1 MDPRIPAFRS
11 ALDRR
16 PVSRFQIR
24 LLAVVVLLLMTD
36 GYDTQAIG
44 YVAPVLTGLWHT
56 SRGSFGP
63 VFSAGLV
70 GLMLGAMIFT
80 PIADRYGPR
89 RVLLAC
95 TGVYAL
101 LTLATALAPSRE
113 VLLALR
119 FLTGLGLGGAMPNA
133 IALVSEYSPTRVRTL
148 MVAAA
153 VCGFSLGGAVG
164 GMVAVAAMAHFGWQ
178 SVFIVGGV
186 VPLIALPFL
195 ARWLPESLPRL
206 LADPPPQ
213 ARLRAVVA
221 QAAPGWTPSV
231 AEGAA
236 AARGEQAFPL
246 RLLFTGGYAL
256 PTLLIWLAF
265 FCNLLLLYFLANWLP
280 SVVHAS
286 GLSVEMANVTTTIYQ
301 VGGTVGALVLAWIC
315 DRVGRAQPVL
325 ACAFLGAAACSVL
338 IGAAGTSVPALI
350 ASAAGAGFCVVGG
363 QIAANAFVGNYYP
376 AAMRATGVGWALGM
390 GRFGSVFGPLIGGVL
405 IGLEVPTPMLFSLFA
420 LPALLA
426 ALCVLLVR
434 RAPDAVPA
442 PSAPE
447 VAWISADPPRLPP
460 PLHLAPQPDPIHPPV
475 PRGRK

>member
-1 MDPRIPAFRS
+1 MDPRIPAFRA

-16 PVSRFQIR
+16 PVSRFQWR
-24 LLAVVVLLLMTD
+24 LLALAVLLLMTD

-44 YVAPVLTGLWHT
+44 YVAPVLTNLWQVP
-56 SRGSFGP
+56 RASFGP

-70 GLMLGAMIFT
+70 GLMLGAMVFT
-80 PIADRYGPR
+80 PIADRYGTR

-133 IALVSEYSPTRVRTL
+133 IALVSEYSPTRMRTL

-164 GMVAVAAMAHFGWQ
+164 GAVAAATMSRFGWQ
-178 SVFIVGGV
+178 SVFVVGGI
-186 VPLIALPFL
+186 VPLVALPFL

-206 LADPPPQ
+206 LAEPAPQ
-213 ARLRAVVA
+213 ARLHAVLA
-221 QAAPGWTPSV
+221 QVAPGWTPPTAHAV
-231 AEGAA
+231 AE
-236 AARGEQAFPL
+236 RGEQAFPL
-246 RLLFTGGYAL
+246 RLLFAGGYAV

-286 GLSVEMANVTTTIYQ
+286 GLSVEMANITTAVYQ
-301 VGGTVGALVLAWIC
+301 GGGTVGALVLAWIC

-338 IGAAGTSVPALI
+338 IGAAGTSAPALVL
-350 ASAAGAGFCVVGG
+350 SAAGAGFCVVGG
-363 QIAANAFVGNYYP
+363 QIAANAFTGNYYP
-376 AAMRATGVGWALGM
+376 AAMRATGVGWALGI
-390 GRFGSVFGPLIGGVL
+390 GRFGSIFGPLIGGVL
-405 IGLEVPTPMLFSLFA
+405 IGLDVPTPTLFGLFA
-420 LPALLA
+420 LPALIA
-426 ALCVLLVR
+426 GLCVLLVR
-434 RAPDAVPA
+434 RAPDAAAVPSGPQA
-442 PSAPE
+442 RLVP
-447 VAWISADPPRLPP
+447 ADPPS
-460 PLHLAPQPDPIHPPV
+460 
-475 PRGRK
+475 